1 MGNTQHSKTGYFLF
15 YYMKF
20 PSLIYIIAYFSY
32 NSNSFL
38 KETSVLLNWLQF
50 IHHISH
56 FSHIIRMR
64 NNNHTLAFFRQVLK
78 NRHNLSFCFLIQITR
93 RLVCN
98 YTIRII
104 HNTSS
109 NSDLCS
115 SSPESF
121 NTRLHPFSSFKP
133 TLSKSSIA
141 KAFLSLSLTPLT
153 FIAKIIFSITLSP
166 GNKLNG

>member
-56 FSHIIRMR
+56 FSHIIRKR
-64 NNNHTLAFFRQVLK
+64 NNNHTLASFAKSLK
-78 NRHNLSFCFLIQITR
+78 IA
-93 RLVCN
+93 
-98 YTIRII
+98 II
-104 HNTSS
+104 SVS
-109 NSDLCS
+109 VS
-115 SSPESF
+115 
-121 NTRLHPFSSFKP
+121 
-133 TLSKSSIA
+133 LSKLPVGSSEIIVFA
-141 KAFLSLSLTPLT
+141 SYAILLAIVTFAPHHQKVLIPFYHLSLH
-153 FIAKIIFSITLSP
+153 
-166 GNKLNG
+166 LNQHFPKA

>member
-50 IHHISH
+50 VHHISH
-56 FSHIIRMR
+56 FSHIIRMC
-64 NNNHTLAFFRQVLK
+64 NNNHTLALLRQIFK
-78 NRHNLSFCFLIQITR
+78 NRHNISFRFLIQITR

-98 YTIRII
+98 YNLRII
-104 HNTSS
+104 RNTSS
-109 NSDLCS
+109 NSNLCS
-115 SSPESF
+115 SPSES
-121 NTRLHPFSSFKP
+121 LIPFYH
-133 TLSKSSIA
+133 
-141 KAFLSLSLTPLT
+141 LSLHLNQHFPK
-153 FIAKIIFSITLSP
+153 AQSP
-166 GNKLNG
+166 RLFYLYP

>member
-1 MGNTQHSKTGYFLF
+1 MCIFKYIGNTQHAKIGYFLF

-20 PSLIYIIAYFSY
+20 SSLIYIIAYFSY

-38 KETSVLLNWLQF
+38 KETLVLLNWLQF

-78 NRHNLSFCFLIQITR
+78 NCHNISFRFLIQITR
-93 RLVCN
+93 RLIRN
-98 YTIRII
+98 YSLRII
-104 HNTSS
+104 CNTSS

-115 SSPESF
+115 S
-121 NTRLHPFSSFKP
+121 
-133 TLSKSSIA
+133 
-141 KAFLSLSLTPLT
+141 
-153 FIAKIIFSITLSP
+153 
-166 GNKLNG
+166 